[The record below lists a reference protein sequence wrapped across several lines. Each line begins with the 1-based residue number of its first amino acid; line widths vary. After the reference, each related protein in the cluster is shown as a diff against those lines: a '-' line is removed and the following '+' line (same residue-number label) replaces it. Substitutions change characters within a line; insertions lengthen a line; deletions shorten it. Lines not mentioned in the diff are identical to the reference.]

1 MESLLDYVL
10 SFEPSGAQRISASSL
25 VGLRERPTE
34 GTRSFPNPLDPH
46 GVITEVPGRANEFA
60 QPTRQCSLQYVMAKY
75 VTTYF
80 ERAPAPKDTRPPA
93 IALVAQNSELFL
105 SELVVLELIERG
117 YSFSILQEAQLEQA
131 FLTGFT

>member
-1 MESLLDYVL
+1 
-10 SFEPSGAQRISASSL
+10 
-25 VGLRERPTE
+25 
-34 GTRSFPNPLDPH
+34 
-46 GVITEVPGRANEFA
+46 
-60 QPTRQCSLQYVMAKY
+60 MAKY